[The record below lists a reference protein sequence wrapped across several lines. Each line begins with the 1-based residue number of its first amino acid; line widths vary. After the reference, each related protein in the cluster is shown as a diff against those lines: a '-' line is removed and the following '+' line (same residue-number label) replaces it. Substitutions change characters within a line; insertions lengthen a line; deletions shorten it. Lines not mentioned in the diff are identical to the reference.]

1 MKKII
6 SYSWLA
12 LVALFLYVPVLILA
26 FYSFTDSTTI
36 GAVRGDAVYD

>member
-1 MKKII
+1 MKKIV

-12 LVALFLYVPVLILA
+12 LVALFMYVPVLILA

-36 GAVRGDAVYD
+36 